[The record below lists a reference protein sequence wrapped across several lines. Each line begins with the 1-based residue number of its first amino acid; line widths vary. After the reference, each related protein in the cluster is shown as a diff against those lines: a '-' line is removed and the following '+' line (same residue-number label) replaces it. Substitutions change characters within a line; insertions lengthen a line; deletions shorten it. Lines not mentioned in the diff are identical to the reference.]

1 MMVISVIIDR
11 NVEINVEIPRQPG
24 WSGIAKNMCNIY
36 VRVPGREDHPG
47 SLGSCLCVFMIFKVH
62 SVHTYMYV
70 R

>member
-47 SLGSCLCVFMIFKVH
+47 SLGSSTNFTLVFSTVH
-62 SVHTYMYV
+62 S
-70 R
+70 